1 MRIEFHP
8 HALERMAERGATAA
22 EVIAAIER
30 GERIPARS
38 GRWGFRRNFA
48 RDAVWRG
55 KLYHGKQIEVIA
67 SPWEGGWLV
76 ITVVVRFF

>member
-8 HALERMAERGATAA
+8 HALERMAERGATVA

-38 GRWGFRRNFA
+38 GRCGFRRNFA
-48 RDAVWRG
+48 GEAVWRG
-55 KLYHGKQIEVIA
+55 KLYHGTDVAQT
-67 SPWEGGWLV
+67 SGSQTSGSDLHS
-76 ITVVVRFF
+76 